1 MARFVFEATADRLS
15 PSAVEH
21 YQHQQPKSSIH
32 RSFAS
37 LVFATMLWTIGM
49 VFTNFVDLSS
59 AGIKRFVFAAGSLPC
74 GVLAW
79 NASQVSHVRVLYS
92 PKAPEFIELRSDGSI
107 LCPAQI
113 RYERIGA
120 LLAPREIPQSSL
132 LLSRCC
138 FRRELCRGAH
148 RRCYDKSQDPS
159 PTHDSSL

>member
-21 YQHQQPKSSIH
+21 CQHQQPKSSIH
-32 RSFAS
+32 RSFGS
-37 LVFATMLWTIGM
+37 LAFATMLWTIGI

-59 AGIKRFVFAAGSLPC
+59 AGIKQFVSAAGSLPC
-74 GVLAW
+74 GSWLGMP
-79 NASQVSHVRVLYS
+79 
-92 PKAPEFIELRSDGSI
+92 PKCRTFVFSILRKHPNSSNRGVMDPI

-120 LLAPREIPQSSL
+120 LLAPRETPQPSL
-132 LLSRCC
+132 LLSPYC

-148 RRCYDKSQDPS
+148 RRCYDKSQGPS
-159 PTHDSSL
+159 PILDSSL